1 MRLPAITITREA
13 LSRFDEVIQ
22 KEWLVTNGLGSYAS
36 STVLGINTRKYHGL
50 LVAALH
56 PPGDRTVCLA
66 KLDEEAF
73 IGNNV
78 YPLGANEFHGR
89 IFPQGYMFLKEF
101 SVSPFPR
108 YVYSVQDVE
117 VRKTIFMPKEKNATA
132 VVYRVLNGN
141 DSEAKLRVFPLL
153 TCRHFHSVV
162 DRWRN
167 PLDFSQTQSGSEVEL
182 AFNTPKTTII
192 ASATE
197 GEFREKTNWIERLY
211 YREEGMRGESNTDDC
226 FQPGYFEIPVPP
238 RRKAEFAIVTAASD
252 SSQKSREVLEAV
264 GTTMYDVTALLE
276 QELEHRNDSLVKF
289 YGSRREVPVSD
300 WLNWVLFA
308 ADAFIVKGA
317 SDDKSVIAGYFWFE
331 PWGRDT
337 FISLPGLMLATG
349 RFEDARRI
357 FLSFMRYCK
366 LGLIPDFVQEQSGEP
381 SYNTVDATLWYV
393 NAVLQYLK
401 YTGDFK
407 FVQKQLWEGLKA
419 IFDYHEK
426 GTSFGI
432 HLDGDGLLAHGP
444 RLTWMDAE
452 SEGVAVTPRAGK
464 AVEIQA
470 LWYNALR
477 TMQLLANRFEEK
489 SLAEKCAAIADEAR
503 KSFNQKFWNS
513 ETKCL
518 FDVVEET
525 GAEATLRPNQIIA
538 VALDYSMLE
547 NDKSERIVDA
557 VQRELLTAYGLRTLA
572 RSDPRYRGMY
582 VGDRRSRDQAYHN
595 GTVWAWL
602 LGPFVTAFLK
612 TKGYGDFN
620 REYALKNFILP
631 LFTQQIFQA
640 CLGTLNEIFDG
651 DAPHAPR
658 GCIAQAWSVAEP
670 LRVYVEDCM
679 RIRPKYEKEVLQP

>member
-1 MRLPAITITREA
+1 MRLPAITITQEA

-22 KEWLVTNGLGSYAS
+22 KEWLVTNGLGGYAS

-132 VVYRVLNGN
+132 VVYKVLNGN

-167 PLDFSQTQSGSEVEL
+167 PLDFSQKQNGREVEL
-182 AFNTPKTTII
+182 AFNSPKTTII
-192 ASATE
+192 TSATE

-211 YREEGMRGESNTDDC
+211 YREEGMRGESNTDDG

-238 RRKAEFAIVTAASD
+238 RRKAEFAIVTATSD
-252 SSQKSREVLEAV
+252 SSLKSREVLEAV

-308 ADAFIVKGA
+308 ADTFIVKGA
-317 SDDKSVIAGYFWFE
+317 SDGKSVIAGYFWFE

-349 RFEDARRI
+349 RFEDARKI
-357 FLSFMRYCK
+357 FLSFIRYCK

-381 SYNTVDATLWYV
+381 SYNTVDATLWYF

-407 FVQKQLWEGLKA
+407 FVQRQLWETMKE
-419 IFDYHEK
+419 IIESHEK
-426 GTSFGI
+426 GTAFGI

-489 SLAEKCAAIADEAR
+489 SLAEKYAAIAGEAR
-503 KSFNQKFWNS
+503 KSFNEKFWNQQS
-513 ETKCL
+513 NYL

-525 GAEATLRPNQIIA
+525 GADATLRPNQIIS
-538 VALDYSMLE
+538 VALDFTMLD

-557 VQRELLTAYGLRTLA
+557 VQRELLTSYGLRTLA
-572 RSDPRYRGMY
+572 RSDSRYRGMY

-612 TKGYGDFN
+612 TKEQSDFTF
-620 REYALKNFILP
+620 EYALKNFILP

-640 CLGTLNEIFDG
+640 GLGTLSEVFDG
-651 DAPHAPR
+651 NAPHAPR
-658 GCIAQAWSVAEP
+658 GCIAQAWSIAEP
-670 LRVYVEDCM
+670 LRAYVEDVM
-679 RIRPKYEKEVLQP
+679 QVRPKYEKEALQP